1 MSGGHNK
8 ESPAQLFS
16 GSSTSSVRRTSPVDL
31 NLGAETSV
39 GPPMMAV
46 PSSLPIPRF
55 PDVVEAEPAVLLAS
69 HHRRTQRH
77 KDGANGFRMTAT
89 AAAPSTYQQHQTAD
103 KMDHEE
109 MGALRHL
116 ASELNA
122 ALRLSEEENLL
133 LKAKLQTLD
142 EWGLMVE
149 QQEDVGA
156 SQTAK
161 LDRLI
166 EDLRDIASSQPTSP
180 FTSPVS
186 LAFKLKQELFPYPPY
201 TPKKKRQHCQEF
213 DCNVSL

>member
-8 ESPAQLFS
+8 ESPGQLFS

-133 LKAKLQTLD
+133 LKGNCPISLLNTFRMWEVGVYCWCWIALLYTVELLRQVFGGHPITNLEDHDFVCVLPHGNRNTRLQMEVT
-142 EWGLMVE
+142 
-149 QQEDVGA
+149 
-156 SQTAK
+156 K
-161 LDRLI
+161 
-166 EDLRDIASSQPTSP
+166 
-180 FTSPVS
+180 
-186 LAFKLKQELFPYPPY
+186 
-201 TPKKKRQHCQEF
+201 
-213 DCNVSL
+213 